1 MKYFLP
7 LLVIACSVI
16 GSLANIFINSDT
28 WYVEL
33 VKSPLNPPSYVF
45 GIVWPIL
52 YVLMAFVSF
61 RSADKIWK
69 LFIPQLIMNAA
80 WSWMFFFMHAPL
92 LALINISILIFL
104 NQKILLILYE
114 IKVPGIR
121 AYKPKTSQ
129 DIAWRIEW
137 TLKNESRLLFW
148 LYLPYVLWLSFAAFL
163 NASIVFLN

>member
-7 LLVIACSVI
+7 LLVITCSVI
-16 GSLANIFINSDT
+16 GSLANIFISSDS
-28 WYVEL
+28 WYVDL
-33 VKSPLNPPSYVF
+33 VKSPLNPPSFVF

-52 YVLMAFVSF
+52 YALMAFVSF
-61 RSADKIWK
+61 KSADKIWK
-69 LFIPQLIMNAA
+69 LFIPQLILNAA

-104 NQKILLILYE
+104 NQKILAIL
-114 IKVPGIR
+114 K
-121 AYKPKTSQ
+121 
-129 DIAWRIEW
+129 IES
-137 TLKNESRLLFW
+137 KLLFW

>member
-1 MKYFLP
+1 MRYFLP

-28 WYVEL
+28 WYVDL
-33 VKSPLNPPSYVF
+33 VKSPLNPPSFVF

-52 YVLMAFVSF
+52 YALMAFVSF
-61 RSADKIWK
+61 KSADKIWK
-69 LFIPQLIMNAA
+69 LFIPQLILNAA

-104 NQKILLILYE
+104 NQKILVIL
-114 IKVPGIR
+114 K
-121 AYKPKTSQ
+121 
-129 DIAWRIEW
+129 IES
-137 TLKNESRLLFW
+137 KLLFW

-163 NASIVFLN
+163 NASIIFLN

>member
-16 GSLANIFINSDT
+16 GSLANIFISSDT
-28 WYVEL
+28 WYVDL
-33 VKSPLNPPSYVF
+33 IKSPLNPPSYIF

-61 RSADKIWK
+61 RSADKIWT
-69 LFIPQLIMNAA
+69 LFIPQLILNAA
-80 WSWMFFFMHAPL
+80 WSWIFFYMHAPL

-104 NQKILLILYE
+104 NQKILVILN
-114 IKVPGIR
+114 
-121 AYKPKTSQ
+121 
-129 DIAWRIEW
+129 
-137 TLKNESRLLFW
+137 NESRLLFW
-148 LYLPYVLWLSFAAFL
+148 LYLPYVLWLTFAAFL

>member
-28 WYVEL
+28 WYVDL
-33 VKSPLNPPSYVF
+33 VKSPLNPPSFVF

-52 YVLMAFVSF
+52 YALMAFVSF
-61 RSADKIWK
+61 KSADKIWK
-69 LFIPQLIMNAA
+69 LFIPQLILNAA

-92 LALINISILIFL
+92 LAFINISILIFL
-104 NQKILLILYE
+104 NQKILVIL
-114 IKVPGIR
+114 K
-121 AYKPKTSQ
+121 
-129 DIAWRIEW
+129 IES
-137 TLKNESRLLFW
+137 KLLFW
-148 LYLPYVLWLSFAAFL
+148 LYVPYVLWLSFAAFL